1 MNLSR
6 LFFKSMVMAGC
17 WHGQSLP
24 ANLTSGN
31 NPYSPIAARNIFGLM
46 PIPTNPPVN
55 AALIAPPAKIT
66 PNGII
71 TIFGGAQVLF
81 KVLSSPV
88 PGQPAS
94 SEQSYILGEGESQ
107 DGIEVQKINME
118 SAIIIFDNHGTI
130 QELPLI
136 TGNSPADGQAVTTG
150 VSSSTTRLPN
160 GFVPLWQRV
169 HRRNLPDGSV
179 PDGPP
184 GIGSATPAAT
194 GGPSS
199 EPVLSGAQ
207 ANSSGETPP

>member
-6 LFFKSMVMAGC
+6 LFFMSMVLAGC
-17 WHGQSLP
+17 WHGQSLL
-24 ANLTSGN
+24 ADLTPGN

-55 AALIAPPAKIT
+55 AALIAPPAKIM

-71 TIFGGAQVLF
+71 TIFGSPQVLF
-81 KVLSSPV
+81 KVLPSSV
-88 PGQPAS
+88 PGQPPAP
-94 SEQSYILGEGESQ
+94 EQSYILGEGESQ
-107 DGIEVQKINME
+107 DGIVVQKIDTE
-118 SAIIIFDNHGTI
+118 FAIIIFDNHGTI

-150 VSSSTTRLPN
+150 MSSSTTRLPN

-169 HRRNLPDGSV
+169 HRRNLSDGSV
-179 PDGPP
+179 SDGPP
-184 GIGSATPAAT
+184 DVGSASSAAT

-199 EPVLSGAQ
+199 EPVLPGSQVNSG
-207 ANSSGETPP
+207 GETPP